1 MTIVAA
7 LHGPTG
13 TVQFS
18 CRLET
23 DAHFERMPACESSTA
38 ASDAAAVLQA
48 DRDPMRE
55 QSGRVTRQDPRSI
68 GERAKNEGG
77 ARRKIELGELPT
89 AGEAHPAQFVH
100 TGES

>member
-7 LHGPTG
+7 PHGPTG
-13 TVQFS
+13 RVQFS
-18 CRLET
+18 CRLVT
-23 DAHFERMPACESSTA
+23 DAHLQRMPACESPTP

-55 QSGRVTRQDPRSI
+55 QSGRVTRQDVRSI

-77 ARRKIELGELPT
+77 ARRKIELRELPA
-89 AGEAHPAQFVH
+89 AGKVHPAQFVH